1 MLPAM
6 IVSSPPDSRSEGHRS
21 NPSPMEQ
28 STEEE
33 FQFLHC
39 QRCKSEA
46 KCPKLLPCLHTLCSK
61 CQQESD
67 LQCPICQAPCSHIL
81 DNIFFQNLQQNL
93 SLYRQIRSP
102 HAACTRCKESADF
115 WCFECQQLL
124 CAKCFEA
131 HQWFVKHEAHPLADF
146 ESQPVHEFLERMR
159 KFNIFC
165 SNPRHK
171 SPELTS
177 IYCRGCAKPLCC
189 SCALLDT
196 GHSQDKRD
204 ICTEIQQRQ
213 EELDTMAQALQ
224 VQEGAF
230 AEAHARMATITS
242 QLDSIRKDTEK
253 LIRSQVSEVVEQVL
267 ALERELLQSVEA
279 RFELDNQEIAKHL
292 GHLDAVLQ
300 RIRTG
305 GTLVQKMKGYASGQE
320 VLDMHSFLCEA
331 LRCLSQEEPQSLKA
345 PVSPHSFEEFKD
357 EFKERLKTLVSSI
370 TWEMDE
376 AQPKRANPEAA
387 STPGDP
393 FDVDLTAVVEQQAQ
407 EQALRQA
414 EAQPMAVVQQ
424 EPGAHPVPL
433 FAFSIKDPS
442 LREEVSSSPTAPKR
456 KSCQTESPRKV
467 IKMESEEGKEV
478 PPEQPRHR
486 TSTAVSAPHS
496 DGPSSPRSPT
506 VEREVFLPNNHEADQ
521 PGEAEE
527 RVVVISSSEDSD
539 AENSPSGELTD
550 SSSESSDLQLE
561 DPSSLSTRDE
571 TLSDS
576 PADDSPLVFFDLK
589 FDQETQKISQLAAV
603 HQESKFRVLI
613 EPEAVFSVYSKAVSL
628 EVGLAHFLRFLGC
641 MRRPILACYQLWAP
655 ALPNFFRAL
664 EDMNSLCEFRRA
676 ISGFLDIRPLLQER
690 MPEASSFKLR
700 KLARTYLVRNMN
712 ERSAL
717 ATVLVMRDL
726 CRLFDVHPGLP
737 LVRHIYS
744 VSSLQCFASLQP
756 LVRVAVLP
764 RASARLLA
772 LHSVGFQDL
781 LATHRQDPQKGLQK
795 YSRYLSLQATSTLL
809 PAPPAFQLQPLHAYF
824 AGLLAQEEGLP
835 ALPPKHS
842 LPARVSPHC

>member
-539 AENSPSGELTD
+539 AENSAS
-550 SSSESSDLQLE
+550 
-561 DPSSLSTRDE
+561 
-571 TLSDS
+571 
-576 PADDSPLVFFDLK
+576 
-589 FDQETQKISQLAAV
+589 
-603 HQESKFRVLI
+603 H
-613 EPEAVFSVYSKAVSL
+613 
-628 EVGLAHFLRFLGC
+628 
-641 MRRPILACYQLWAP
+641 
-655 ALPNFFRAL
+655 LPH
-664 EDMNSLCEFRRA
+664 
-676 ISGFLDIRPLLQER
+676 
-690 MPEASSFKLR
+690 
-700 KLARTYLVRNMN
+700 
-712 ERSAL
+712 
-717 ATVLVMRDL
+717 
-726 CRLFDVHPGLP
+726 DV
-737 LVRHIYS
+737 
-744 VSSLQCFASLQP
+744 C
-756 LVRVAVLP
+756 
-764 RASARLLA
+764 
-772 LHSVGFQDL
+772 
-781 LATHRQDPQKGLQK
+781 
-795 YSRYLSLQATSTLL
+795 
-809 PAPPAFQLQPLHAYF
+809 
-824 AGLLAQEEGLP
+824 
-835 ALPPKHS
+835 S
-842 LPARVSPHC
+842 LPAGPPKVCSLPAGPPYHPPEQVKVPEAWPPSLSAGHLEPIEAIHRGISFPRRRAGRCLRRASRFPIQRNDVPSYTHTLSLGLSSMGPPSHAAPPREGLALQRATRLPRRRGRPPRISQVSQWIHHFFSLPSTTALLHTSIRGAEGARELTQNLGVGDPPGDSRRAPQGNP